1 MPFRLNGRGMMAR
14 MPDLSR
20 RAVLRLGASAAAGAA
35 GAYALDI
42 LLHPRT
48 SQATPLPAATT
59 EVPAAPA
66 LPAAT
71 TTAQETQAAPT
82 MVTGSFVS
90 AARGGVSTNWAI
102 ARPPGQTKP
111 LRAVIALHGKASDAS
126 TVMGGG
132 VEQGLAQAVNAGLPP
147 FAVVAVD
154 GGGSYWHKRSSGEDS
169 GAMVLNELIPML
181 DGQNLDTSR
190 LAFLGWSM
198 GGYGAL
204 LLGGRLGPA
213 RTAAICAVSPAL
225 WLSSGAAAPGA
236 FDGADDFAA
245 NSVFGMPALAS
256 IPVRIDCGDSDSF
269 YGATKQFIAQLA
281 TPPSG
286 GFSPGG
292 HDPGYWSSQLPAELT
307 WMAPLLTA

>member
-1 MPFRLNGRGMMAR
+1 MMAR

-20 RAVLRLGASAAAGAA
+20 RALLGLGAGAAVGAA

-42 LLHPRT
+42 LLEPRT
-48 SQATPLPAATT
+48 SHATPVSAANTQAPLAPPPSAPG
-59 EVPAAPA
+59 EPGAPA
-66 LPAAT
+66 SPT
-71 TTAQETQAAPT
+71 PT

-90 AARGGVSTNWAI
+90 AARGGINTNWAI
-102 ARPPGQTKP
+102 ARPPGQTKA
-111 LRAVIALHGKASDAS
+111 LRPVIALHGKGSDAA
-126 TVMGGG
+126 TVMAGG

-154 GGGSYWHKRSSGEDS
+154 GGGGYWHKRASGEDA

-181 DGQNLDTSR
+181 GGQDLDTSR
-190 LAFLGWSM
+190 VAFLGWSM

-225 WLSSGAAAPGA
+225 WMSSGAAAPGA
-236 FDGADDFAA
+236 FDGPDDFAA

-256 IPVRIDCGDSDSF
+256 IPIRVDCGDSDPF
-269 YGATKQFIAQLA
+269 YGATKQFIAQLPN
-281 TPPSG
+281 PPAG

-292 HDPGYWSSQLPAELT
+292 HNPEFWSSQLPAELT
-307 WMAPLLTA
+307 WLAPLLTA

>member
-1 MPFRLNGRGMMAR
+1 M
-14 MPDLSR
+14 
-20 RAVLRLGASAAAGAA
+20 
-35 GAYALDI
+35 
-42 LLHPRT
+42 T
-48 SQATPLPAATT
+48 
-59 EVPAAPA
+59 
-66 LPAAT
+66 
-71 TTAQETQAAPT
+71 
-82 MVTGSFVS
+82 TGSFVS

-102 ARPPGQTKP
+102 ARPPGQTKA
-111 LRAVIALHGKASDAS
+111 LRPVIALHGKGSDAS
-126 TVMGGG
+126 TVMAGG

-154 GGGSYWHKRSSGEDS
+154 GGGSYWHKRASGEDA

-181 DGQNLDTSR
+181 DTQRLDTSR
-190 LAFLGWSM
+190 VAFLGWSM

-204 LLGGRLGPA
+204 LLGGRLGSA

-225 WLSSGAAAPGA
+225 WLSPGAAAPGA

-256 IPVRIDCGDSDSF
+256 IPIRVDCGDSDPF
-269 YGATKQFIAQLA
+269 YAATKQFIAQLPN
-281 TPPSG
+281 PPAG

-292 HDPGYWSSQLPAELT
+292 HNAEFWSSQLPAELT

>member
-1 MPFRLNGRGMMAR
+1 
-14 MPDLSR
+14 MPDFSR
-20 RAVLRLGASAAAGAA
+20 RTLLGLGASAAVGAV
-35 GAYALDI
+35 GASALDI
-42 LLHPRT
+42 VFQPRT
-48 SQATPLPAATT
+48 SHATPVSAAGTQVPLAPAPGTPLEPAPSPSPAAQ
-59 EVPAAPA
+59 P
-66 LPAAT
+66 
-71 TTAQETQAAPT
+71 APT
-82 MVTGSFVS
+82 MTTGSFVS
-90 AARGGVSTNWAI
+90 AARGGISTNWAI

-111 LRAVIALHGKASDAS
+111 LRPVIALHGKGSDAS
-126 TVMGGG
+126 TVMAGG

-154 GGGSYWHKRSSGEDS
+154 GGGSYWHKRASGEDS

-190 LAFLGWSM
+190 VAFLGWSM

-236 FDGADDFAA
+236 FDGPDDFSA
-245 NSVFGMPALAS
+245 NSAFGMPALAS
-256 IPVRIDCGDSDSF
+256 IPIRVDCGDSDPF
-269 YGATKQFIAQLA
+269 YAATKQFIAQLPN
-281 TPPSG
+281 PPAG

-292 HDPGYWSSQLPAELT
+292 HDAEFWSSQLPAELT
-307 WMAPLLTA
+307 WMAPLLTT

>member
-1 MPFRLNGRGMMAR
+1 MMAR

-20 RAVLRLGASAAAGAA
+20 RALLGLGASAAAGAV
-35 GAYALDI
+35 GTYALDI
-42 LLHPRT
+42 LFKPRP
-48 SQATPLPAATT
+48 SQAMPLSPVGTRAPLAPPPPLEPA
-59 EVPAAPA
+59 PPGQ
-66 LPAAT
+66 P
-71 TTAQETQAAPT
+71 APT

-90 AARGGVSTNWAI
+90 AARGGINTNWAI
-102 ARPPGQTKP
+102 ARPPGQTKA
-111 LRAVIALHGKASDAS
+111 LRPVIALHGKGSDAS
-126 TVMGGG
+126 TVMAGG

-154 GGGSYWHKRSSGEDS
+154 GGGSYWHKRASGEDS
-169 GAMVLNELIPML
+169 GAMVLDELIPML
-181 DGQNLDTSR
+181 GNQGLDTSR
-190 LAFLGWSM
+190 VAFLGWSM

-236 FDGADDFAA
+236 FDGPDDFAA

-256 IPVRIDCGDSDSF
+256 IPIRIDCGDSDPF
-269 YGATKQFIAQLA
+269 YGATKQFIAQLPH
-281 TPPSG
+281 PPAG

-292 HDPGYWSSQLPAELT
+292 HNAEFWSSQLPAELT

>member
-1 MPFRLNGRGMMAR
+1 MMAR
-14 MPDLSR
+14 MPALSR
-20 RAVLRLGASAAAGAA
+20 RALLGLGASAAAGAV
-35 GAYALDI
+35 GTYALDI
-42 LLHPRT
+42 LFKPRP
-48 SQATPLPAATT
+48 SQAMPLSPVGTRAPLAPPPPPPLEPAP
-59 EVPAAPA
+59 PAQP
-66 LPAAT
+66 
-71 TTAQETQAAPT
+71 APT

-90 AARGGVSTNWAI
+90 AARGGINTNWAI
-102 ARPPGQTKP
+102 ARPPGQTKA
-111 LRAVIALHGKASDAS
+111 LRPVIALHGKGSDAS
-126 TVMGGG
+126 TVMAGG

-154 GGGSYWHKRSSGEDS
+154 GGGSYWHKRASGEDS
-169 GAMVLNELIPML
+169 GAMVLDELIPML
-181 DGQNLDTSR
+181 GNQGLDTSR
-190 LAFLGWSM
+190 VAFLGWSM

-236 FDGADDFAA
+236 FDGPDDFAA

-256 IPVRIDCGDSDSF
+256 IPIRIDCGDSDPF
-269 YGATKQFIAQLA
+269 YGATKQFIAQLPH
-281 TPPSG
+281 PPAG

-292 HDPGYWSSQLPAELT
+292 HNAEFWSSQLPAELT

>member
-1 MPFRLNGRGMMAR
+1 MMAR

-20 RAVLRLGASAAAGAA
+20 RAVLRLGASAAVGAA

-42 LLHPRT
+42 LFQART
-48 SQATPLPAATT
+48 SQAMPVATSVSKANSRMPLAPREPAPP
-59 EVPAAPA
+59 PAP
-66 LPAAT
+66 
-71 TTAQETQAAPT
+71 APT

-90 AARGGVSTNWAI
+90 AARGGINTNWAI
-102 ARPPGQTKP
+102 ARPPGQTQA
-111 LRAVIALHGKASDAS
+111 LRPVIALHGKGSDTS
-126 TVMGGG
+126 SVMAGG
-132 VEQGLAQAVNAGLPP
+132 VEQGLAQAVSAGLPP

-154 GGGSYWHKRSSGEDS
+154 GGGSYWHKRASGEDS
-169 GAMVLNELIPML
+169 GAMVLSELIPML
-181 DGQNLDTSR
+181 DTQGLDTSR
-190 LAFLGWSM
+190 VAFLGWSM

-236 FDGADDFAA
+236 FDGPDDFAT

-256 IPVRIDCGDSDSF
+256 IPIRVDCGDSDPF
-269 YGATKQFIAQLA
+269 YAATKQFIAQLPN
-281 TPPSG
+281 PPAG

-292 HDPGYWSSQLPAELT
+292 HNGGFWSSQLPAELN

>member
-1 MPFRLNGRGMMAR
+1 MMAR
-14 MPDLSR
+14 MPQLSR
-20 RAVLRLGASAAAGAA
+20 RALLRLGGGAAVGAA
-35 GAYALDI
+35 GAYAFGTMLQSQ
-42 LLHPRT
+42 PSTARPSVAMT
-48 SQATPLPAATT
+48 SVGAPLAPPPPLEPAPAA
-59 EVPAAPA
+59 V
-66 LPAAT
+66 
-71 TTAQETQAAPT
+71 APT

-90 AARGGVSTNWAI
+90 AARGGVATNWAI
-102 ARPPGQTKP
+102 ARPPGQTKA
-111 LRAVIALHGKASDAS
+111 LRPVIALHGKGSDAA
-126 TVMGGG
+126 TVMAGG

-154 GGGSYWHKRSSGEDS
+154 GGGGYWHKRASGEDA

-181 DGQNLDTSR
+181 DKQNIDTSR
-190 LAFLGWSM
+190 VAFLGWSM

-236 FDGADDFAA
+236 FDGPDDFAA

-256 IPVRIDCGDSDSF
+256 IPIRVDCGDSDPF
-269 YGATKQFIAQLA
+269 YDATKQFIAQLPN
-281 TPPSG
+281 PPAG

-292 HDPGYWSSQLPAELT
+292 HNPGFWSSQLPAELT
-307 WMAPLLTA
+307 WMAPLLTT

>member
-1 MPFRLNGRGMMAR
+1 MMSR

-20 RAVLRLGASAAAGAA
+20 RALLGLGASAAVGAA
-35 GAYALDI
+35 GAYALDT
-42 LLHPRT
+42 LLQPRT
-48 SQATPLPAATT
+48 SQA
-59 EVPAAPA
+59 APA
-66 LPAAT
+66 PTAASGAPLAPAPPAPLEP
-71 TTAQETQAAPT
+71 APPAQAAPT

-90 AARGGVSTNWAI
+90 AARGGIPTNWAI
-102 ARPPGQTKP
+102 ARPPGQSKP
-111 LRAVIALHGKASDAS
+111 LRPVIALHGKGSDAA
-126 TVMGGG
+126 TVMAGG

-154 GGGSYWHKRSSGEDS
+154 GGGGYWHKRASGEDA
-169 GAMVLNELIPML
+169 GAMVINELIPML
-181 DGQNLDTSR
+181 GGQGLDTSR

-236 FDGADDFAA
+236 FDGPDDFAA
-245 NSVFGMPALAS
+245 NSVFGMPGLGS
-256 IPVRIDCGDSDSF
+256 IPIRVDCGDSDPF
-269 YGATKQFIAQLA
+269 YAATKQFIAQLP
-281 TPPSG
+281 TPPAG

-292 HDPGYWSSQLPAELT
+292 HNGEFWSSQLPAELT
-307 WMAPLLTA
+307 WLAPLLTA

>member
-1 MPFRLNGRGMMAR
+1 MMAP

-20 RAVLRLGASAAAGAA
+20 RALLGLGASAAAGAV
-35 GAYALDI
+35 GAYALDM
-42 LLHPRT
+42 LVQPRT
-48 SQATPLPAATT
+48 SRAMPASTAGTQVPLSPPPTAPLEPAPSA
-59 EVPAAPA
+59 
-66 LPAAT
+66 
-71 TTAQETQAAPT
+71 QAAPT
-82 MVTGSFVS
+82 MTTGSFVS
-90 AARGGVSTNWAI
+90 AARGGISTNWAI
-102 ARPPGQTKP
+102 ARPPGQTKA
-111 LRAVIALHGKASDAS
+111 LRPVIALHGKGSDAS
-126 TVMGGG
+126 TVMAGG

-154 GGGSYWHKRSSGEDS
+154 GGGSYWHKRASGEDA

-181 DGQNLDTSR
+181 DNQRLDTSR
-190 LAFLGWSM
+190 VALLGWSM

-225 WLSSGAAAPGA
+225 WLSPGAAAPGA
-236 FDGADDFAA
+236 FDGANDFSA

-256 IPVRIDCGDSDSF
+256 IPIRVDCGDSDPF
-269 YGATKQFIAQLA
+269 YAATKQFIAQLPN
-281 TPPSG
+281 PPAG

-292 HDPGYWSSQLPAELT
+292 HNAGFWSSQLPAELT

>member
-1 MPFRLNGRGMMAR
+1 

-20 RAVLRLGASAAAGAA
+20 RAVLGLGASAAVGAV
-35 GAYALDI
+35 GAYALDM
-42 LLHPRT
+42 LFAPRT
-48 SQATPLPAATT
+48 SVAMPVSVTGTQVPLAPPAPL
-59 EVPAAPA
+59 EPAPSPAPSA
-66 LPAAT
+66 
-71 TTAQETQAAPT
+71 QAAPT

-102 ARPPGQTKP
+102 ARPPGQTKT
-111 LRAVIALHGKASDAS
+111 LRPVIALHGLGSDAS
-126 TVMGGG
+126 TVMAGG

-147 FAVVAVD
+147 FAVVSVD
-154 GGGSYWHKRSSGEDS
+154 GGGSYFHKRASGEDC

-181 DGQNLDTSR
+181 DTQNLDTSR
-190 LAFLGWSM
+190 VAFLGWSM

-204 LLGGRLGPA
+204 LLGGRLGAA

-225 WLSSGAAAPGA
+225 WLSPGAAAPGA
-236 FDGADDFAA
+236 FDGADDWSA

-256 IPVRIDCGDSDSF
+256 IPIRVDCGDSDPF
-269 YGATKQFIAQLA
+269 YAATKQFIAQLPN
-281 TPPSG
+281 PPAG

-292 HDPGYWSSQLPAELT
+292 HNGAFWSSQLPAELT